1 MRLPT
6 AVALALT
13 VLLAVFAVGSV
24 VVPAAAASST
34 DSETPAR
41 PSSQPSSDAF
51 VAAVQ
56 EDATN
61 YDPERADTWQEISLN
76 VADDGDVR
84 WTIESR
90 FVLADS
96 ETDQFEAYAADVANG
111 DRDPGYDVEQYEQA
125 LEQAERSTGREMAH
139 ENASWNE
146 PRYESLETEE
156 STDRK
161 LGIISY
167 SFTWTNF
174 AVADGDRIHFGDAF
188 ATDNGVWFPVLERG
202 QRFVVES
209 PANYGFETAP
219 AGIADGAVV
228 REGPTTLDAADF
240 QMVFLRSGSSPG
252 PSELNEGPNGTLSFM
267 SGALVVVAFGG
278 FALLLIGALLLISR
292 YSSLEWPFNG
302 TTGLAN
308 PFQNSRTPLNEEDEP
323 LEREINPNAGIE
335 HEFDE
340 TETATGIGMGTPDN
354 DIDPELLSDE
364 ERVLRLLERNGGRMK
379 QATIVSE
386 TGWSNA
392 KVSQLLSKMDDDD
405 DIEKLRIGRENLI
418 TLPGVDPTETN

>member
-1 MRLPT
+1 
-6 AVALALT
+6 
-13 VLLAVFAVGSV
+13 VLS
-24 VVPAAAASST
+24 
-34 DSETPAR
+34 
-41 PSSQPSSDAF
+41 
-51 VAAVQ
+51 
-56 EDATN
+56 
-61 YDPERADTWQEISLN
+61 
-76 VADDGDVR
+76 
-84 WTIESR
+84 
-90 FVLADS
+90 DS
-96 ETDQFEAYAADVANG
+96 ETDQFEAYATDIANG
-111 DRDPGYDVEQYEQA
+111 DRETRGYDVEQYEQA
-125 LEQAERSTGREMAH
+125 LEQAERSTGREMAY
-139 ENASWNE
+139 EDASWNE

-188 ATDNGVWFPVLERG
+188 VTDNGVWFPALADG

-228 REGPTTLDAADF
+228 RDGPTTLDADDF
-240 QMVFLRSGSSPG
+240 QMVFSVTGTVRDRPGRTEGLTARFRLCRVRWLSLRSAGSLYCS
-252 PSELNEGPNGTLSFM
+252 S
-267 SGALVVVAFGG
+267 A
-278 FALLLIGALLLISR
+278 ALLLISR
-292 YSSLEWPFNG
+292 YSRSEWPFNG
-302 TTGLAN
+302 TIDLAKRL
-308 PFQNSRTPLNEEDEP
+308 QNSRTSPNEEDEP
-323 LEREINPNAGIE
+323 VERETNPNGGIE

-340 TETATGIGMGTPDN
+340 TETVTGVGMGTPDD